1 MAVIAPNSDIEI
13 MNNVPL
19 NPNCQ
24 HTCTWENSTL
34 RDTYF
39 ATKTKYLLRNYTY
52 EQGNSI
58 LVGIPIENLYDCN
71 YIGYK
76 NTNFENKWFYAF
88 IIRLEYVNNETT
100 RITFMEDSFVTW
112 QFDFDL
118 QQCFV
123 AREHVVDD
131 TIGKNVVPEDVELGE
146 YVVEHQDVSYV
157 EDFDVVILAAVWVN
171 IANNYEVV
179 TNYTPSSAY
188 GIYSGLAYTVCNG
201 DAQATGALN
210 AIAAANY
217 IDSIVSVFCVP
228 HGMFTTVTSTLTYN
242 KPYTSIN
249 GYVPKNKKLFTAPY
263 KYLRVST
270 GQGQNAEYP
279 YEYFNTENG
288 YAFYLRTFP
297 GFPYE
302 MKVYPASWKNLAVDY
317 ENALTITNFPVC
329 SYRIDTFKAWYAQN
343 YSVFLQQLDN
353 YDRYGDIGR
362 QRYNTAMT
370 SAQNNYRQSLTQSGL
385 GMLQGMMGLNPGAV
399 VSGAASMLNSTMELA
414 NYEQELGLRMRTD
427 YNAQVAAIEAQVKS
441 HSINNLNAV
450 ATGATYSG
458 FADWQYSFKFTQ
470 ISITSDFAQRIDK
483 YFDMFGY
490 QVNTVKIPELTSR
503 ASWNYVKTVGCQITA
518 SIPQYAVQIIESLFD
533 RGITLWH
540 NPAWIGDYSRDNSII
555 GNG

>member
-24 HTCTWENSTL
+24 HTCTWENSTS
-34 RDTYF
+34 RDAYF

-112 QFDFDL
+112 QFDF
-118 QQCFV
+118 QVKQCFV

-131 TIGKNVVPEDVELGE
+131 TIGKNVVPEDLELGE
-146 YVVEHQDVSYV
+146 YTIEGMSYKYF
-157 EDFDVVILAAVWVN
+157 DSFDVVILAGVWVN
-171 IANNYEVV
+171 IEDNYSVT
-179 TNYTPSSAY
+179 TNYVPSSVN
-188 GIYSGLAYTVCNG
+188 GIYSGLAYTICAS
-201 DAQATGALN
+201 DEQATNALN
-210 AIAAANY
+210 AIQNANY
-217 IDSIVSVFCVP
+217 VDSIVSVFCVP
-228 HGMFTTVTSTLTYN
+228 HGLFSSGLQTLVYN
-242 KPYTSIN
+242 KPYTSVN
-249 GYVPKNKKLFTAPY
+249 GYIPKNNKLFTAPY
-263 KYLRVST
+263 KFLRVST
-270 GQGQNAEYP
+270 GQGQVAEYP
-279 YEYFNTENG
+279 YEYFYTPNT
-288 YAFYLRTFP
+288 YKFFWIAFP

-302 MKVYPASWKNLAVDY
+302 IKIYAGSWKNMESDF
-317 ENALTITNFPVC
+317 ENALTITNFPIC
-329 SYRIDTFKAWYAQN
+329 SYKIDTFKAWYAQN

-362 QRYNTAMT
+362 QRYNTVMT
-370 SAQNNYRQSLTQSGL
+370 AAQNNYRQSLTQSGL
-385 GMLQGMMGLNPGAV
+385 GMLQGMMTLSPNAV
-399 VSGAASMLNSTMELA
+399 VSNAASMLGSTMELA
-414 NYEQELGLRMRTD
+414 YSEQELALRMRTD
-427 YNAQVAAIEAQVKS
+427 YNAQVAAIEAQIKS
-441 HSINNLNAV
+441 HSVNNINAI

-458 FADWQYSFKFTQ
+458 FLDWQYSFKFKQ
-470 ISITSDFAQRIDK
+470 VSITSDFAQRIDK
-483 YFDMFGY
+483 YFDVFGY

-518 SIPQYAVQIIESLFD
+518 SIPQYAVQIIEGLFD